1 MTGTAGNPVGVGLRS
16 EHYPHLTQRPRTTV
30 AWFEAISE
38 NYMDTGGRPLAVL
51 ETVRADH
58 PVALHGVSLSIG
70 YKPPRGDRAAEEA
83 HAALRSR
90 YLSKLSALASR
101 IEPFLV
107 SDHLCWT
114 GVPGGNVHDLLPTPF
129 TDEALD
135 WIVSQVDEVQAELG
149 RRLALENVSSYLTWA
164 ASTWREE
171 DFLVEVARRSGCAI
185 LLDVN
190 NVYVSARNHGFD
202 ARAWLDAIPADLVA
216 QIHLAGHTDMGT
228 HLFDTHSAPVC
239 DEVWDLF
246 AHTVARMPGVP
257 VLIEWDED
265 IPAFS
270 RLEEEA
276 AAADRIAKAAR
287 AARDARS
294 GAAQGMEQGTPPVA
308 SGAGIPPGAGRK
320 AVA

>member
-1 MTGTAGNPVGVGLRS
+1 MLSPAGNPVGVGLRS
-16 EHYPHLTQRPRTTV
+16 EHYPHLLEKPRTTV
-30 AWFEAISE
+30 RWFEAISE

-51 ETVRADH
+51 EEVRADH

-70 YKPPRGDRAAEEA
+70 YKPPENDRAAA
-83 HAALRSR
+83 DALAELRTR
-90 YLSKLSALASR
+90 YLSRLGALADR
-101 IEPFLV
+101 IEPFLI

-129 TDEALD
+129 TDEALA
-135 WIVSQVDEVQAELG
+135 WITTQVDAVQTTLG
-149 RRLALENVSSYLTWA
+149 RRLVLENVSSYLTWA
-164 ASTWREE
+164 ASTWSEE
-171 DFLVEVARRSGCAI
+171 AFLVEVARRSGCGI

-202 ARAWLDAIPADLVA
+202 ARAYLDAIPADVVA

-239 DEVWDLF
+239 DDVWDLF
-246 AHTVARMPGVP
+246 AHVIGRMPGVP

-265 IPAFS
+265 IPSFS
-270 RLEEEA
+270 RLEAEA
-276 AAADRIAKAAR
+276 QAADRVASAARSGADARVAAR
-287 AARDARS
+287 AAGGADLPADAS
-294 GAAQGMEQGTPPVA
+294 A
-308 SGAGIPPGAGRK
+308 K

>member
-1 MTGTAGNPVGVGLRS
+1 MPATAGNPVGVGLRPV
-16 EHYPHLTQRPRTTV
+16 HYPHLTGKPRTTV

-38 NYMDTGGRPLAVL
+38 NYMDTGGRPVSVL

-70 YKPPRGDRAAEEA
+70 YKPPAGDLAAADA
-83 HAALRSR
+83 HAALRAR
-90 YLSKLSALASR
+90 YLSKLRALAER

-129 TDEALD
+129 TDEALG
-135 WIVSQVDEVQAELG
+135 WIVSQVSHVQDALG
-149 RRLALENVSSYLTWA
+149 RRLVLENVSSYLTWA
-164 ASTWREE
+164 ASSMREE
-171 DFLVEVARRSGCAI
+171 EFLVEVARRSGCGI

-202 ARAWLDAIPADLVA
+202 ALAYLDAIPADLVA

-239 DEVWDLF
+239 DDVWKLF
-246 AHTVARMPGVP
+246 AHVVARMPGVP

-265 IPAFS
+265 IPEFD

-287 AARDARS
+287 TANDGDGPNALL
-294 GAAQGMEQGTPPVA
+294 QGVG
-308 SGAGIPPGAGRK
+308 
-320 AVA
+320 